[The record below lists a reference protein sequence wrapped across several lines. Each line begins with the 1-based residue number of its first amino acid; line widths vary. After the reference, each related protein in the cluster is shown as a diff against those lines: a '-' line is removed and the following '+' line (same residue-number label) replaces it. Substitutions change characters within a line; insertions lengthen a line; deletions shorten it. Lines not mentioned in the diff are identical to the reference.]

1 MDDRMFTYSESEVRD
16 LVLKIHPRIVP
27 YIRSLLSRGGQRPA
41 AINNAED
48 IFYDVLCNFLD
59 KHIESSSDKV
69 PAYLF
74 KAVRNRCHNILNRN
88 KEENSAVRLDDM
100 PLSAREII
108 AAADFDEDS
117 DFGFEEDIVIGS
129 EKATPSLDIS
139 AILDFSNY
147 LPERTRDI
155 FYMSRI
161 EGMTHAE
168 IAEALGISTRAV
180 EKHLQNSV
188 QEYRRHF
195 GKPNGRHHPS

>member
-27 YIRSLLSRGGQRPA
+27 YIRSLLSRGQRPVV
-41 AINNAED
+41 INNAED

-59 KHIESSSDKV
+59 KRIEISSDKV

-88 KEENSAVRLDDM
+88 REENSAVRLDDM

-117 DFGFEEDIVIGS
+117 DFGFEEDIAIGS

-139 AILDFSNY
+139 DILDFSNY

-168 IAEALGISTRAV
+168 IAEILGISTRAV

-188 QEYRRHF
+188 REYRRHF
-195 GKPNGRHHPS
+195 GLSDRHRPS